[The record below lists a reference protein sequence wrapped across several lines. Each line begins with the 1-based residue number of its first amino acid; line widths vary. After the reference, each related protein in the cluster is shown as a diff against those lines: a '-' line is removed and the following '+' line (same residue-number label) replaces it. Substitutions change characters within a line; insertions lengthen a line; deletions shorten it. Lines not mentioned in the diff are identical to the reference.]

1 MKKRLLLMMAF
12 VLSFMMG
19 ANAQVTEVL
28 EAPSADK
35 ATFTGT
41 SFTAGEGGQLTTGTQ
56 DVSGKT
62 FLKIRTGNEGN
73 SLTFS
78 VIDGYAITGISM
90 DAYSNNKS
98 TSADRSINLTAVNID
113 EAESSILENVVKLPG
128 GTAGQTPV
136 NVSLSGFE
144 AKKSIK
150 MTFNNSNI
158 VTETEDP
165 AGKNKQIFAYI
176 EVTYIAL
183 NADPVAEPAIKFT
196 AGAAERTITL
206 GLSAAGKV
214 SVDWGNG
221 EKVEQETAAAY
232 DGSNGLEFTGTP
244 SGEVKIYGENI
255 IYFEAFTKMTDGK
268 IIDGITAIDLSNAT
282 SITELDIHQ
291 NALTTLDLSKL
302 TALTSLNIGVND
314 FTSID
319 LSALTELVSLD
330 ITNGKLTELDLSK
343 NTKLTK
349 VVLSGNK
356 LQTLD
361 FTNNPLIRTFT
372 VLNNELTN
380 VTIGANTA
388 KGHTFQFGGNKLTS
402 FSLKDVADV
411 ATSFVYLRDNSLT
424 SLELPSKVR
433 RMWLDGNAFTLAQLA
448 ALKDS
453 ATQTFTYATT
463 FTKPQ
468 AQAPYVIDKV
478 IESGDAIDLSS
489 QAKLGETETVFT
501 WINKADTLKA
511 GTDYTVENGVFT
523 FLTAQDSL
531 YCVMTNTELPL
542 IKYTTT
548 ATRVVVLPVAIK
560 LTAGNVERSI
570 TVGLSDAGIVKVDWG
585 NGELIKKIAA
595 AAYDGWDNALEF
607 TGTPS
612 GEVKIYGENINYLQ
626 SFTKYADG
634 ATVITDGITAIDL
647 SNAATITELDL
658 HQNNLTAIDLSKLT
672 ALTSLNIGVNDFTT
686 IDLSANTKLTKI
698 DLSNGKNNGVLESV
712 DLTKN
717 TKLTNIVLS
726 GNKLTSLDLSKN
738 AVAKTITVLNNQL
751 TSVTFGENTAKN
763 HTINLGGNKLTTIDL
778 TQFTT
783 YAGMYLR
790 VRDNDL
796 TEIKLPGQI
805 KQLWADGNNFTLP
818 QLYALKNQ
826 AQTLTYATT
835 FTKPQAQAPYAIAE
849 SVKSGETIDLSS
861 QALLGETA
869 TEFVWINKADTLKA
883 GTDYNVENG
892 VFTFLTAQDSLY
904 CEMTNAELPAIKY
917 TTTATKVEAK
927 ATGIQTIQMKGIE
940 KIYNMKGQR
949 IAAPVKGLYIRN
961 GKKYVK

>member
-1 MKKRLLLMMAF
+1 MAF

-28 EAPSADK
+28 GAPSADR

-41 SFTAGEGGQLTTGTQ
+41 SFTAGEGEQLTTGTQ
-56 DVSGKT
+56 AVSGKT

-113 EAESSILENVVKLPG
+113 EAESNILENVVKLPG
-128 GTAGQTPV
+128 GTAGQTPI

-150 MTFNNSNI
+150 MTFDNSNI

-221 EKVEQETAAAY
+221 EKVEQEATAAY

-244 SGEVKIYGENI
+244 SGEVKIYAEGIN
-255 IYFEAFTKMTDGK
+255 YLQAFTKYAAGVDVIT
-268 IIDGITAIDLSNAT
+268 DGITAIDLSKAT
-282 SITELDIHQ
+282 TITELDLHQ
-291 NALTTLDLSKL
+291 NNLTAVDLSKL

-314 FTSID
+314 FTTIDLSANTELTSID
-319 LSALTELVSLD
+319 LSNSKN
-330 ITNGKLTELDLSK
+330 NGVLETIDLSK

-356 LQTLD
+356 LKTLD
-361 FTNNPLIRTFT
+361 FTANPLIKTFM
-372 VLNNELTN
+372 VLDNQLTS
-380 VTIGANTA
+380 VIFGENTA
-388 KGHTFQFGGNKLTS
+388 AKHTIQFGGNKLTTLDLTQ
-402 FSLKDVADV
+402 FTTFDG
-411 ATSFVYLRDNSLT
+411 TYLRVRDNDLT
-424 SLELPSKVR
+424 EIKLPGQIKQL
-433 RMWLDGNAFTLAQLA
+433 WADGNNFTLAQLY
-448 ALKDS
+448 ALKNQ
-453 ATQTFTYATT
+453 AQTLTYATT

-647 SNAATITELDL
+647 SKATTITELDL
-658 HQNNLTAIDLSKLT
+658 HQNNLTTVDLSKLT

-686 IDLSANTKLTKI
+686 IDLSALTELVSLDITNGKLTELDLSKNTKLTK
-698 DLSNGKNNGVLESV
+698 V
-712 DLTKN
+712 
-717 TKLTNIVLS
+717 VLS
-726 GNKLTSLDLSKN
+726 GNKLQTLDFTNNPLIR
-738 AVAKTITVLNNQL
+738 TFTVLNNEL
-751 TSVTFGENTAKN
+751 TNVTIGANTAKG
-763 HTINLGGNKLTTIDL
+763 HTFQFGGNKLTSFSLKDATDL
-778 TQFTT
+778 ATSYVYLRDNSLTSLELPSNVKRIWVDGNAFTLAQLADLKRLATQTFT
-783 YAGMYLR
+783 YAS
-790 VRDNDL
+790 
-796 TEIKLPGQI
+796 
-805 KQLWADGNNFTLP
+805 
-818 QLYALKNQ
+818 
-826 AQTLTYATT
+826 T

-849 SVKSGETIDLSS
+849 SVKVGETIDLSS

-917 TTTATKVEAK
+917 TTTATKVEAE

-940 KIYNMKGQR
+940 KVYNLKGQR

>member
-1 MKKRLLLMMAF
+1 MAF

-28 EAPSADK
+28 GAPSADK

-56 DVSGKT
+56 AVSGKT

-113 EAESSILENVVKLPG
+113 EAESNILENVVKLPG

-150 MTFNNSNI
+150 MTFDNSNI

-183 NADPVAEPAIKFT
+183 NAGPVAEPAIKFT
-196 AGAAERTITL
+196 AGAVERTITV

-214 SVDWGNG
+214 AVDWGNG
-221 EKVEQETAAAY
+221 EKVEKEAAAAY
-232 DGSNGLEFTGTP
+232 DGWDNALEFMGTP

-255 IYFEAFTKMTDGK
+255 SYLQSFTKYTDGATV
-268 IIDGITAIDLSNAT
+268 ITGGITAIDLSNAT
-282 SITELDIHQ
+282 TITELDLHQ
-291 NALTTLDLSKL
+291 NNLTTVDLSKL

-314 FTSID
+314 FTTID

-468 AQAPYVIDKV
+468 AQAPY
-478 IESGDAIDLSS
+478 
-489 QAKLGETETVFT
+489 
-501 WINKADTLKA
+501 
-511 GTDYTVENGVFT
+511 
-523 FLTAQDSL
+523 
-531 YCVMTNTELPL
+531 
-542 IKYTTT
+542 
-548 ATRVVVLPVAIK
+548 
-560 LTAGNVERSI
+560 
-570 TVGLSDAGIVKVDWG
+570 
-585 NGELIKKIAA
+585 
-595 AAYDGWDNALEF
+595 
-607 TGTPS
+607 
-612 GEVKIYGENINYLQ
+612 
-626 SFTKYADG
+626 
-634 ATVITDGITAIDL
+634 
-647 SNAATITELDL
+647 
-658 HQNNLTAIDLSKLT
+658 
-672 ALTSLNIGVNDFTT
+672 
-686 IDLSANTKLTKI
+686 
-698 DLSNGKNNGVLESV
+698 
-712 DLTKN
+712 
-717 TKLTNIVLS
+717 
-726 GNKLTSLDLSKN
+726 
-738 AVAKTITVLNNQL
+738 
-751 TSVTFGENTAKN
+751 
-763 HTINLGGNKLTTIDL
+763 
-778 TQFTT
+778 
-783 YAGMYLR
+783 
-790 VRDNDL
+790 
-796 TEIKLPGQI
+796 
-805 KQLWADGNNFTLP
+805 
-818 QLYALKNQ
+818 
-826 AQTLTYATT
+826 
-835 FTKPQAQAPYAIAE
+835 AIAE
-849 SVKSGETIDLSS
+849 SVKVGETIDLSS

-904 CEMTNAELPAIKY
+904 CVMTNAELPAIKY
-917 TTTATKVEAK
+917 TTTATQVVENEPVASDYAIKLTAGAVERTITVGLSAAGKVSVDWGNGEKVEQEAAAAYDGWDNALEFTGTPSGEVKIYGDSITYLEAWTKMTDGVVVDGISAIDLSNATALTSLDIHNNLLESVDLTKNVALNKINVSANKLTAIDFSANTAATDIRVNANQITNFVLPQSVSTLYLSDNPLGTLDLTPYTTIKSLYALNCGLTEANLGNNNVAK
-927 ATGIQTIQMKGIE
+927 CYFSLNNNKLTKLDASAQTALSNGSLFLMNNNLTEVKLPATVKTLNITGNKFNLASLYALTISATITTLTAASMQDYEIAETINDSINLSEQTVLGEAVSTVKWFTEDGTELVEGTDYKVANGVFTFIKAQEKKVYATLLNAEALPKLTTAIKTTLATVNVTETTGIHTQTVDGSNV
-940 KIYNMKGQR
+940 IYNLKGQR
-949 IAAPVKGLYIRN
+949 IAAPVKGLFIRN

>member
-1 MKKRLLLMMAF
+1 MMKKKLLLMMAF

-28 EAPSADK
+28 GAPSADK

-56 DVSGKT
+56 AVSGKT

-150 MTFNNSNI
+150 MTFDNSNI

-196 AGAAERTITL
+196 AGAVERTITV

-221 EKVEQETAAAY
+221 EKVEQE
-232 DGSNGLEFTGTP
+232 
-244 SGEVKIYGENI
+244 
-255 IYFEAFTKMTDGK
+255 
-268 IIDGITAIDLSNAT
+268 
-282 SITELDIHQ
+282 
-291 NALTTLDLSKL
+291 
-302 TALTSLNIGVND
+302 
-314 FTSID
+314 
-319 LSALTELVSLD
+319 
-330 ITNGKLTELDLSK
+330 
-343 NTKLTK
+343 
-349 VVLSGNK
+349 
-356 LQTLD
+356 
-361 FTNNPLIRTFT
+361 
-372 VLNNELTN
+372 
-380 VTIGANTA
+380 
-388 KGHTFQFGGNKLTS
+388 
-402 FSLKDVADV
+402 
-411 ATSFVYLRDNSLT
+411 
-424 SLELPSKVR
+424 
-433 RMWLDGNAFTLAQLA
+433 
-448 ALKDS
+448 
-453 ATQTFTYATT
+453 
-463 FTKPQ
+463 
-468 AQAPYVIDKV
+468 
-478 IESGDAIDLSS
+478 
-489 QAKLGETETVFT
+489 
-501 WINKADTLKA
+501 
-511 GTDYTVENGVFT
+511 
-523 FLTAQDSL
+523 
-531 YCVMTNTELPL
+531 
-542 IKYTTT
+542 
-548 ATRVVVLPVAIK
+548 
-560 LTAGNVERSI
+560 
-570 TVGLSDAGIVKVDWG
+570 
-585 NGELIKKIAA
+585 AA

-626 SFTKYADG
+626 SFTKYTDG
-634 ATVITDGITAIDL
+634 ATVITGGITAIDL
-647 SNAATITELDL
+647 SNATTITELDL
-658 HQNNLTAIDLSKLT
+658 HQNNLTTVDLSKLT

-686 IDLSANTKLTKI
+686 IDLSANTELTKI

-751 TSVTFGENTAKN
+751 TSVTFGENTAAK
-763 HTINLGGNKLTTIDL
+763 HTINLGGNKLATLDL

-783 YAGMYLR
+783 FDGTYLR

-796 TEIKLPGQI
+796 TEIKLPGKI
-805 KQLWADGNNFTLP
+805 NQLWADGNAFTLA
-818 QLYALKNQ
+818 QLYALKDQ
-826 AQTLTYATT
+826 AKTLTYATT

-849 SVKSGETIDLSS
+849 NIKVGETIDLSS

-869 TEFVWINKADTLKA
+869 TEFAWINKTDTLKA
-883 GTDYNVENG
+883 GTDYTVENG
-892 VFTFLTAQDSLY
+892 VFTFLTAQDSVY
-904 CEMTNAELPAIKY
+904 CVMTNAELPAIKY
-917 TTTATKVEAK
+917 TTTATKVEANT
-927 ATGIQTIQMKGIE
+927 TGIQTIQVKGME
-940 KIYNMKGQR
+940 KVYNLKGQR
-949 IAAPVKGLYIRN
+949 IVAPVKGLYIRN